1 MMSKPFKLQAYTTER
16 TKFFFYFP
24 KAGIKPHYPSNV
36 SIDDK
41 VTARGESNFLNA
53 VKRRKITEAK
63 TFSDLI
69 QIGTPAQILKF
80 IQDENWLIPSK
91 GFDLS
96 KVLHL
101 CTDLK
106 FWKELIQILRKKNHY
121 SEAIWKFGF
130 LHITEDTLTI
140 LREYLSQNGQSLL
153 QYVEPNFESLLVTKK
168 GSKHNKMFS
177 KMLEYDPMINSRA
190 HKIG

>member
-1 MMSKPFKLQAYTTER
+1 MMSKPFKLGAYTTER

-24 KAGIKPHYPSNV
+24 KAGVKPHYPSNV

-41 VTARGESNFLNA
+41 VTARGESNYLNA
-53 VKRRKITEAK
+53 VKRRKIAEAK

-80 IQDENWLIPSK
+80 IEDENWLISSK

-101 CTDLK
+101 CKEKD
-106 FWKELIQILRKKNHY
+106 FWKSLIRILRKKNHY

-130 LHITEDTLTI
+130 LHFTEDTLTI
-140 LREYLSQNGQSLL
+140 LREYL
-153 QYVEPNFESLLVTKK
+153 
-168 GSKHNKMFS
+168 
-177 KMLEYDPMINSRA
+177 
-190 HKIG
+190 